1 LDAAEHTAED
11 RTSESVTTDSE
22 VPEIGDSASSAH
34 SPPAINTGPQNSKG
48 QTLDVEEIVSRHQA
62 TVWRYLRAL
71 GAEPALA
78 DDLTQDTFVEIL
90 RKPFTQYNDAATA
103 SYLRRVAHNLFIS
116 RRRRDARMTVT
127 EHVDKFESAWMRWA
141 GFDSGNAALDALTDC
156 YKRLSER
163 AQLALQLRFAANSSR
178 ESIAGELGI
187 TEHGAKNLMQRAK
200 SQLRE
205 CVERKLT

>member
-1 LDAAEHTAED
+1 MEIESETQGTAGDELA
-11 RTSESVTTDSE
+11 REPEKKSE
-22 VPEIGDSASSAH
+22 
-34 SPPAINTGPQNSKG
+34 
-48 QTLDVEEIVSRHQA
+48 TLERPLNVAEIVAKHQV

-90 RKPFTQYNDAATA
+90 RRPFKQFSDAATA

-116 RRRRDARMTVT
+116 RRRRDGRMTVT

-141 GFDSGNAALDALTDC
+141 GFDSGNAAIDALTEC
-156 YKRLSER
+156 FKRLTER
-163 AQLALQLRFAANSSR
+163 AQLALRLRFAGESSR
-178 ESIAGELGI
+178 GTIATELGI
-187 TEHGAKNLMQRAK
+187 SEHGAKNLMQRAK